1 MNFIYSVVLVYIRRK
16 WYADKILK
24 NVYFNDNI
32 ILIVVIR
39 TIAASRNEFLKIKLR
54 IINVI
59 IIHYTYYL
67 QYLVYLSFYLIDYT
81 SYSITLLVGNV

>member
-67 QYLVYLSFYLIDYT
+67 QYLVYLSFYVIDYT